1 MAVLKYFDRIRELRC
16 ADLAAPPASLPP
28 FDFES
33 LGSRSALARAATR
46 FLLRRLLPAVAYI
59 LRQVWPNPRF
69 GRVILV
75 TRAEDATQVLG
86 DSVSFAVVYGEE
98 MRDLG
103 GGADNVLSLD
113 GVDHDAYRTML
124 ARSLDPTDIERV
136 SQWVSEDAASLIE
149 AGAGRIDVMRDLIT
163 RTATEATCRLFGLTA
178 HDPDAFGKWTMAL
191 STQLFGDFTG
201 DANVHQQARTASGHL
216 LGLIDDAIARVRFN
230 NEEHPESGRRLDTLV
245 DRLITK
251 ERMEPA
257 KVRAAIIGLAT
268 AFVPTN
274 TLAAGNI
281 LEVLLD
287 SAPMWQR
294 AVKAAVARDAVTMRQ
309 VIMEAGRLNPA
320 LSPGLWRHVPAGRLP
335 VSIGA
340 GWRARMTRPGD
351 LVLVCIP
358 SALRDGRCAD
368 GVPTDRSWMMFGEG
382 AHVCWGAELAL
393 VHLVSVFTEL
403 LRLEG
408 LQPAAG
414 AEGRL
419 WRVGAFPV
427 RLDVTYTTP
436 RSRRAMILAAMP
448 VRAGVTRAAVEQAL
462 DGLGNPARNDVA
474 ETLTK
479 GDRVQFASLSVIERA
494 PGSEESILLL
504 EVSGDGDEHEL
515 LGVIADQGMAWLGP
529 IVSMCKPADAPI
541 VDAAE
546 LASVLRAAHFRL
558 DQSPF
563 GHTGLHFDGTPELSV
578 ADIRR
583 QEKVAA
589 FARHVVHRRLKSDL
603 GLNTRAMGPL
613 LYTRRLMR
621 ADSLLGLRHSNA
633 SLQALAKRL
642 GIGGAALR
650 PSRKRLAIADW
661 RQPTSLWPGIRAMAW
676 AAGNQKFA
684 IIPVFLL
691 GGWSAVLLLWW
702 SPALSSKGAWLLA
715 TLCAALAG
723 AVLTVLTIAVPIAML
738 VLWLRRHESRDSVD
752 ERAAGVEHVRAIAR
766 HEDAAGHVQNH
777 IIAVMPFKP
786 GLLRRLSF
794 AFTMWGILQT
804 VSHFFRPGFVV
815 TMGTIHKARWFRVP
829 DTNQFVFFSNYD
841 GSWES
846 YLEDFI
852 TRAHEGQTA
861 AWSHGIGFPKT
872 RFLILDG
879 AADGDRFKRW
889 VRLQQ
894 RETRFWYSRF
904 PHLTAQQIRTN
915 AMIEDGLARAT
926 SDTDARRWLANFGSA
941 QREPQELEADE
952 VQSLAFSG
960 LPRMSEST
968 ALLLRLPDA
977 RSDAGRWLSAVSGLA
992 PRPLNA
998 IAGPPKRWL
1007 SPDARGVDKIQLPPD
1022 ARVLFGDRSWEGG
1035 GATLGLT
1042 AVGLERCG
1050 LEPEGGLDAFPTAF
1064 RMSMAERASLL
1075 GDERS
1080 AIGQW
1085 RFSDSEGLANGAH
1098 AILVLYGHEVGLTH
1112 AELVSGHL
1120 DLLNH
1125 FGCSQV
1131 HTVPCGMMKDP
1142 NGVPSLHYEPF
1153 GFRDGVSQPV
1163 ITGSRRAAIRTAP
1176 GDHVA
1181 AGEILIGYR
1190 NHQGYLPITV
1200 EVGSERDP
1208 ACELPTVTASDTDRF
1223 PRFGKGTDTREAR
1236 DFGRNGTF
1244 LAVRQLDQDVPRFWE
1259 QAERVSERL
1268 RSEFPGLKEVAG
1280 PSLSADWVAA
1290 RIIGRWRNGSPLVG
1304 NPDGP
1309 AAEFDPSSDNLF
1321 EYGVDDPRGLAC
1333 PLGAHIR
1340 RTNPRASQEP
1350 GDIDELRI
1358 TNRHRMLRRGRS
1370 YDYTADGDGG
1380 IRKAG
1385 LLFMALCADLE
1396 RQFEFVQRTWINST
1410 VFHGLVN
1417 EHDPLLGPGAGSGKS
1432 AGPGYFTIP
1441 TVAGPVRV
1449 AGLRP
1454 CVAVRGG
1461 GYFFVPSRSALA
1473 HLVTRSRL

>member
-1 MAVLKYFDRIRELRC
+1 MTVLKYFDRIRELRR
-16 ADLAAPPASLPP
+16 ADLAAPRAPLPP

-33 LGSRSALARAATR
+33 LGSRSSFARAITR
-46 FLLRRLLPAVAYI
+46 FLLRRVLPAVAYV

-75 TRAEDATQVLG
+75 TRAEDAVQVLSDPIG
-86 DSVSFAVVYGEE
+86 FAVVYGEE

-113 GVDHDAYRTML
+113 GADHDAYRSVL
-124 ARSLDPTDIERV
+124 AKCLDASDIERV
-136 SQWVSEDAASLIE
+136 SKWVSEDAASLIE
-149 AGAGRIDVMRDLIT
+149 AGAGRIDAVRDLIT
-163 RTATEATCRLFGLTA
+163 RTATEATCRLFGLTV
-178 HDPDAFGKWTMAL
+178 HDPDVFGEWTMAV

-201 DANVHQQARTASGHL
+201 DANVHRQARTASAHL
-216 LGLIDDAIARVRFN
+216 QGIIDDAIARVRFN
-230 NEEHPESGRRLDTLV
+230 NEEHPSSSRRLDTLV
-245 DRLITK
+245 DRMVTREK
-251 ERMEPA
+251 MEPA
-257 KVRAAIIGLAT
+257 KVRAAIIGLST

-281 LEVLLD
+281 LEVLMD
-287 SAPMWQR
+287 SAPMWRR
-294 AVKAAVARDAVTMRQ
+294 AVTAAVERDAVTMRQ
-309 VIMEAGRLNPA
+309 VILEAGRLNPA
-320 LSPGLWRHVPAGRLP
+320 LSPGLWRHVPAGGAPRP
-335 VSIGA
+335 IGT
-340 GWRARMTRPGD
+340 GWRARATRPGD

-358 SALRDGRCAD
+358 SALRDGRFPGDAP
-368 GVPTDRSWMMFGEG
+368 VDRTRLMFGEG
-382 AHVCWGAELAL
+382 SHVCWGAELAL
-393 VHLVSVFTEL
+393 THLVAVFTEL
-403 LRLEG
+403 FRLEG
-408 LQPAAG
+408 LRPAAG
-414 AEGRL
+414 GEGRL
-419 WRVGAFPV
+419 RRVGAFPV
-427 RLDVTYTTP
+427 RLDVTYASSA
-436 RSRRAMILAAMP
+436 SRRAMILAALP
-448 VRAGVTRAAVEQAL
+448 VRAGVIRADVERAV
-462 DGLGNPARNDVA
+462 DGLGNPARKDVA

-494 PGSEESILLL
+494 RDSEASILLL
-504 EVSGDGDEHEL
+504 EVSGDGDEDEL
-515 LGVIADQGMAWLGP
+515 LGIIAAQCFAWLGP
-529 IVSMCKPADAPI
+529 IVSMSTPAGAPVADAG
-541 VDAAE
+541 A
-546 LASVLRAAHFRL
+546 LAKALRAGSFRL

-621 ADSLLGLRHSNA
+621 ADSFLALRRSNA
-633 SLQALAKRL
+633 SLQALARRL

-661 RQPTSLWPGIRAMAW
+661 RQPTSLWPGIRSMAW
-676 AAGNQKFA
+676 APGNRWFA
-684 IIPVFLL
+684 IIPAVLL
-691 GGWSAVLLLWW
+691 GTWSAVLLLWW
-702 SPALSSKGAWLLA
+702 STALSGIGAWLLA
-715 TLCAALAG
+715 TLCAGLAG
-723 AVLTVLTIAVPIAML
+723 AVLTVLTMTLPIAAL
-738 VLWLRRHESRDSVD
+738 LFWLRRLENGDPVD
-752 ERAAGVEHVRAIAR
+752 ESSAGLDHVRAIAR
-766 HEDAAGHVQNH
+766 REDAAGYVQNH
-777 IIAVMPFKP
+777 IVAVMPFKP

-804 VSHFFRPGFVV
+804 VRHFFRPGFVV

-829 DTNQFVFFSNYD
+829 DTDQFVFFSNYD

-861 AWSHGIGFPKT
+861 AWSHGVGFPKT

-904 PHLTAQQIRTN
+904 PHLSAQQIRKN

-926 SDTDARRWLANFGSA
+926 NDTDARRWLANFGSA
-941 QREPQELEADE
+941 QREPHELEADE

-960 LPRMSEST
+960 LPRMTEAT

-977 RSDAGRWLSAVSGLA
+977 RHDAGGWLSAVSGLA
-992 PRPLNA
+992 PRPLHA
-998 IAGPPKRWL
+998 IAGPPRRWL
-1007 SPDARGVDKIQLPPD
+1007 APDAQGIDRIHLPPD

-1042 AVGLERCG
+1042 AAGLERCG

-1085 RFSDSEGLANGAH
+1085 RFSDGQGLANGAQ
-1098 AILVLYGHEVGLTH
+1098 AILVLYGHEAGLTH
-1112 AELVSGHL
+1112 ADLVSGHL
-1120 DLLNH
+1120 SLLGH
-1125 FGCSQV
+1125 FGCSHV
-1131 HTVPCGMMKDP
+1131 HTVPCGMAKDP
-1142 NGVPSLHYEPF
+1142 NGEPSLHYEPF

-1163 ITGSRRAAIRTAP
+1163 IAGSRRAAIRTAP

-1190 NHQGYLPITV
+1190 NDQGYMPITI

-1208 ACELPTVTASDTDRF
+1208 ACELPTVSASDTDRF
-1223 PRFGKGTDTREAR
+1223 PRFGGGKGASEAR
-1236 DFGRNGTF
+1236 DFGRNGSF
-1244 LAVRQLDQDVPRFWE
+1244 MAVRQLDQDVPRFWE
-1259 QAERVSERL
+1259 QAERASERL
-1268 RSEFPGLKEVAG
+1268 RSDFPGLKEVAG
-1280 PSLSADWVAA
+1280 PDLTADWVAA

-1304 NPDGP
+1304 NPDAP
-1309 AAEFDPSSDNLF
+1309 AAGFDPSSDNLF

-1340 RTNPRASQEP
+1340 RTNPRGSQEP
-1350 GDIDELRI
+1350 GDVDELRI

-1370 YDYTADGDGG
+1370 YAYTPPGDGAT
-1380 IRKAG
+1380 RREG

-1410 VFHGLVN
+1410 VFHGLVD
-1417 EHDPLLGPGAGSGKS
+1417 EHDPLLGPGLGGGKG
-1432 AGPGYFTIP
+1432 GPGYFTIP

-1449 AGLRP
+1449 AGLRS
-1454 CVAVRGG
+1454 CVTVRGG